1 MDDENINPLIE
12 TAAEKWVK
20 LVDIGWRLRK
30 KKNNFRSASEHKIS
44 QRQFKILVSIE
55 FAGINT
61 VSDLAK
67 AMALSKSTMSIITT
81 KMIKSG
87 YIEKKRPTIS
97 QDKRQ
102 VFFKVTETGFNIL
115 KAQTEKNI
123 AVFRDFY
130 NEISESQREN
140 FRNGVK
146 LLRELSPTN
155 QQCTEALVKKYTKD
169 FTDDDEFLSVLE
181 DLSYFS
187 FSILDR
193 NAKEFSSVCTNPKN
207 ELKALTEHQL
217 QIIFCVRV
225 LELDTISKL
234 SEFLGA
240 SSSTLSIAVS
250 KLVNMGYLRKTYP
263 DMDSDGRFVYI
274 KPTDKT
280 IIMFDEA
287 YINAQRHIKTDMLKK
302 LSDENLKKFI
312 SGMDYLLK
320 VFE

>member
-1 MDDENINPLIE
+1 
-12 TAAEKWVK
+12 
-20 LVDIGWRLRK
+20 
-30 KKNNFRSASEHKIS
+30 
-44 QRQFKILVSIE
+44 
-55 FAGINT
+55 
-61 VSDLAK
+61 
-67 AMALSKSTMSIITT
+67 
-81 KMIKSG
+81 MIKSG

-123 AVFRDFY
+123 EVFRDFY

-140 FRNGVK
+140 FRTGVR
-146 LLRELSPTN
+146 LLRELSPAK

-169 FTDDDEFLSVLE
+169 FADDDDFLSVLE

-193 NAKEFSSVCTNPKN
+193 NAKEFSSVCANPKN

-234 SEFLGA
+234 SDFLGA

-250 KLVNMGYLRKTYP
+250 KLVNMGYLKKTYP

-274 KPTDKT
+274 KPTEKT
-280 IIMFDEA
+280 IVMFDEA
-287 YINAQRHIKTDMLKK
+287 YVNAQKHIKADMLKK
-302 LSDENLKKFI
+302 LSNENLKKFI